1 MDFQT
6 LVDTDAVGIKIE
18 HDEAVMMLGSCF
30 AEDVGNL
37 LKRSML
43 ALCINPFGTLYNPR
57 SIAQSLRR
65 PTCRSLPTNSWLT
78 ATCGT
83 ACRIIRA
90 SQA

>member
-43 ALCINPFGTLYNPR
+43 ALRINPFVMLYFDAH
-57 SIAQSLRR
+57 SIGVNKRLKIH
-65 PTCRSLPTNSWLT
+65 CRSF
-78 ATCGT
+78 A
-83 ACRIIRA
+83 
-90 SQA
+90 

>member
-43 ALCINPFGTLYNPR
+43 ALCINPFL
-57 SIAQSLRR
+57 SL
-65 PTCRSLPTNSWLT
+65 
-78 ATCGT
+78 
-83 ACRIIRA
+83 IHI
-90 SQA
+90 